1 MIRKQVYSTL
11 LHSHSSLS
19 ALCFAL
25 CLCGLLTLTGC
36 EKEEDFRVDNTTPTL
51 LTHADSVAYFASYS
65 RLLSHT
71 EGKGYP
77 IVVMADGFDK
87 TEVSNGTYAKALEK
101 ALSALFDR
109 EPMASLKPYIDVYGV
124 TATSEKSGVGSVKAN
139 TVFATY
145 FPDIKNTTEVRGDSL
160 SIMACAEAALQQYGY
175 TKEAARNLV
184 LDHCLMV
191 VLLNSSQYAGV
202 TYFPQVQKAEKGF
215 PVGNAISYI
224 PLNAT
229 IRIGGTYGF
238 KGDVF
243 NELMQHEAVGHGIG
257 KLADEYY
264 YNDAEKYPE
273 SQYATESDIK
283 LFDYLIENG
292 FCSNVHHH
300 ADTKGQH
307 AIEEDSWV
315 YPFSIDSRYAA
326 ENLAWYQGA
335 FTYVN
340 DFFRPSYYSIMN
352 GTGDTRNTTFNA
364 PSRAAIYKTVRHV
377 ADPTWTW
384 SFDEFATFDK
394 LATTTSAAK
403 ATTTSS
409 AKAATSAADSSS
421 DTPPVTITTP
431 QLRSP
436 IIGKFELSQRRP

>member
-1 MIRKQVYSTL
+1 MTRKPYYSPL
-11 LHSHSSLS
+11 KYSPS
-19 ALCFAL
+19 ALSVQFLAL
-25 CLCGLLTLTGC
+25 CMFSLFALTGC
-36 EKEEDFRVDNTTPTL
+36 EKEEDFRVDNNTPVL

-65 RLLSHT
+65 RLLAHT

-77 IVVMADGFDK
+77 IVVMADGYDK
-87 TEVSNGTYAKALEK
+87 TEVANGTYAKALEK
-101 ALSALFDR
+101 ALNALFDR

-124 TATSEKSGVGSVKAN
+124 TATSVKSGVGSEKAN
-139 TVFATY
+139 TVFSTY
-145 FPDIKNTTEVRGDSL
+145 FPDIKNSTEVRGDSL
-160 SIMACAEAALQQYGY
+160 SIMACAETALQQYGY
-175 TKEAARNLV
+175 TKEEARNLV
-184 LDHCLMV
+184 LDQCLMV

-202 TYFPQVQKAEKGF
+202 TYFPQVQKAENGF
-215 PVGNAISYI
+215 PMGNAISYI

-229 IRIGGTYGF
+229 IRVGGIYGF

-243 NELMQHEAVGHGIG
+243 NELLQHEAVGHGIG

-273 SQYATESDIK
+273 YQYATESAIK
-283 LFDYLIENG
+283 LFDYLIQNG
-292 FCSNVHHH
+292 FCSNIHHH
-300 ADTKGQH
+300 ADTKGTH

-315 YPFSIDSRYAA
+315 YPFSVDNRYAA
-326 ENLAWYQGA
+326 ENIAWYQGA

-377 ADPTWTW
+377 ADPTWVW
-384 SFDEFATFDK
+384 SFDEFAAFDK
-394 LATTTSAAK
+394 LAATTSAAK
-403 ATTTSS
+403 GTTS
-409 AKAATSAADSSS
+409 D
-421 DTPPVTITTP
+421 DTPPVTITSP

-436 IIGKFELSQRRP
+436 IIGKIELSQRRP